1 MGRAMLGLARGQG
14 MAEPVSQE
22 QVFAKCAGRLIP
34 FLMLL
39 YFFNY
44 LDRVNVGFAALTMNR
59 DLGFSPS
66 VYGLAASIFFVS
78 YAMFQIPA
86 TMFLERIGARR
97 AVCLIMAGWGTVSAA
112 TALVSA
118 PSGFYAARFLL
129 GVAEAGFFPGIILY
143 LTFWFPR
150 EYRARFTA
158 IFMTAIPLS
167 STFGAPLSG
176 LILGLDGAG
185 GLRGW
190 QWLFLI
196 EGLPVLALAF
206 AVLKFLPDGPAQA
219 TFLSEAEKQTIAR
232 RLAAERPAAPA
243 SPWPGLYDPR
253 VLLLGLAGT
262 GVNAGIFGNQL
273 WLPQIV
279 KSLGYSNL
287 TTGFIIA
294 VPYLLGIPIMLLVAR
309 SSDRRGERVWHTAI
323 PLMVTASGF
332 AVAAMAQNPFVVMAG
347 LVAVVWGLVGTYGPY
362 YSLASSFFAGP
373 AAPGAIA
380 LVNLMCTGLGGFL
393 GPNIV
398 GLLKQE
404 TGGYAAG
411 MLALAAGL
419 VISVVLLLLLGRVM
433 AARTPA
439 IAKA

>member
-1 MGRAMLGLARGQG
+1 MRRAMLGSPKKGRG
-14 MAEPVSQE
+14 MAEPQEQE

-44 LDRVNVGFAALTMNR
+44 LDRVNVGFAGLTMNR

-66 VYGLAASIFFVS
+66 VYGLAASMFFVS

-86 TMFLERIGARR
+86 TMFLERLGARR
-97 AVCLIMAGWGTVSAA
+97 AVAIIMAAWGMISAS

-118 PSGFYAARFLL
+118 PTGFYAARFLL

-150 EYRARFTA
+150 RYRARFTA

-167 STFGAPLSG
+167 STFGGPLSG
-176 LILGLDGAG
+176 LILGADGMG

-196 EGLPVLALAF
+196 EGLPACVLAL
-206 AVLKFLPDGPAQA
+206 AVLKFLPDGPAKA
-219 TFLSEAEKQTIAR
+219 PFLSETEKATIAR
-232 RLAAERPAAPA
+232 HLAAERPAAPA
-243 SPWPGLYDPR
+243 SPWPGLYDPQ

-262 GVNAGIFGNQL
+262 GVNAAIFGNQL

-287 TTGFIIA
+287 GTGFIVA
-294 VPYLLGIPIMLLVAR
+294 LPYMLGIPVMLLVAR

-323 PLMVTASGF
+323 SLLVAAGGF
-332 AVAAMAQNPFVVMAG
+332 AVAAMAANPFVVIAG
-347 LVAVVWGLVGTYGPY
+347 LTAVVFGLVGTYGPY

-398 GLLKQE
+398 GLLKQG

-411 MLALAAGL
+411 MLALSACLA
-419 VISVVLLLLLGRVM
+419 ISVVILLLLGRVM
-433 AARTPA
+433 ARRTVL
-439 IAKA
+439 IGT

>member
-1 MGRAMLGLARGQG
+1 
-14 MAEPVSQE
+14 MAEPQQQE

-44 LDRVNVGFAALTMNR
+44 LDRVNVGFAGLTMNR

-66 VYGLAASIFFVS
+66 VYGLAASVFFVS

-86 TMFLERIGARR
+86 TMFLERLGARR
-97 AVCLIMAGWGTVSAA
+97 AVAAIMAAWGAVSAA
-112 TALVSA
+112 TSLVHE
-118 PSGFYAARFLL
+118 PIGFYAARFLL

-167 STFGAPLSG
+167 STFGGPLSG
-176 LILGLDGAG
+176 FILGLDGAG

-196 EGLPVLALAF
+196 EGLPACVLALA
-206 AVLKFLPDGPAQA
+206 VVKFLPDRPASA
-219 TFLSEAEKQTIAR
+219 PFLSAAEKQTIER
-232 RLAAERPAAPA
+232 RLAAERPAAPP

-262 GVNAGIFGNQL
+262 GINAAIFGNQL

-287 TTGFIIA
+287 TTGFIVAI
-294 VPYLLGIPIMLLVAR
+294 PYMLGIPLMLLVAR
-309 SSDRRGERVWHTAI
+309 SSDRRGERIWHTAI
-323 PLMVTASGF
+323 PLIVTAAGF
-332 AVAAMAQNPFVVMAG
+332 TVAAMAHNPFVVIAG
-347 LVAVVWGLVGTYGPY
+347 LFAVVWGLVGTYGPY

-380 LVNLMCTGLGGFL
+380 LVNLMCTGAGGFI
-393 GPNIV
+393 GPNVV
-398 GLLKQE
+398 GFAE
-404 TGGYAAG
+404 ATDRGYAVG
-411 MLALAAGL
+411 MLALSAGL
-419 VISVVLLLLLGRVM
+419 VISVALLLLLRQVM
-433 AARTPA
+433 AGRRAVLDGV
-439 IAKA
+439 

>member
-1 MGRAMLGLARGQG
+1 
-14 MAEPVSQE
+14 MAEPQQQE

-44 LDRVNVGFAALTMNR
+44 LDRVNVGFAGLTMNR

-66 VYGLAASIFFVS
+66 VYGLAASVFFVS

-86 TMFLERIGARR
+86 TMFLERLGARR
-97 AVCLIMAGWGTVSAA
+97 AVAIIMAAWGTVSAA
-112 TALVSA
+112 TALVHE
-118 PSGFYAARFLL
+118 PIGFYAARFLL
-129 GVAEAGFFPGIILY
+129 GVAEAGFFPGMILY

-167 STFGAPLSG
+167 STFGGPLSG
-176 LILGLDGAG
+176 FILGLDGAG

-196 EGLPVLALAF
+196 EGLPACALALA
-206 AVLKFLPDGPAQA
+206 VVKFLPDGPASA
-219 TFLSEAEKQTIAR
+219 RFLSAAEKQTIER
-232 RLAAERPAAPA
+232 RLAAERPAAPP

-253 VLLLGLAGT
+253 VVLLGLAGT
-262 GVNAGIFGNQL
+262 GINAAIFGNQL

-287 TTGFIIA
+287 ATGF
-294 VPYLLGIPIMLLVAR
+294 VVSLPYLLGIPIMLLVAR

-323 PLMVTASGF
+323 SLLVAAGGF
-332 AVAAMAQNPFVVMAG
+332 TVAAMAHDPFVVIGG
-347 LVAVVWGLVGTYGPY
+347 LFAVVWGLVGTYGPY

-398 GLLKQE
+398 GLLKQG
-404 TGGYAAG
+404 TGGYGAG
-411 MLALAAGL
+411 MLALAACL
-419 VISVVLLLLLGRVM
+419 VISVIILLLVGRVI
-433 AARTPA
+433 AARRTVLA
-439 IAKA
+439 GVQ